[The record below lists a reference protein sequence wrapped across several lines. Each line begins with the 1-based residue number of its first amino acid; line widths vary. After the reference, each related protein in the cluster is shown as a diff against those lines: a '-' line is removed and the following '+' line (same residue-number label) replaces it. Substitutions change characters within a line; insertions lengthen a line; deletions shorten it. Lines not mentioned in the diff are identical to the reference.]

1 MDLFKC
7 IEGRKSCRAFLGKK
21 VDKGILEKVLKA
33 ANRSPSYRNTQP
45 WEVFVVA
52 GEKKEAL
59 ARKLSDAAA
68 SGVAATPGLPAPQ
81 AWPEAFAKRMREH
94 NLARLKAIGIDPENE
109 KQIRDNYSRNY
120 KFYDAPCVIFVG
132 MDKSLTSWSVFD
144 LGCFAQSILLGL
156 EAEGLGGV
164 IQASVTNYGDIIR
177 KEVGAPETMA
187 ILISISVGHPDLEAP
202 VNSYR
207 SRRKESGEFVRWV
220 GL

>member
-1 MDLFKC
+1 MKPKKLISIALILF
-7 IEGRKSCRAFLGKK
+7 IFTF
-21 VDKGILEKVLKA
+21 VLVPSASA
-33 ANRSPSYRNTQP
+33 A
-45 WEVFVVA
+45 
-52 GEKKEAL
+52 G
-59 ARKLSDAAA
+59 LSDCDDCM
-68 SGVAATPGLPAPQ
+68 
-81 AWPEAFAKRMREH
+81 AWPEAFAKRMKEH

-187 ILISISVGHPDLEAP
+187 FLISISVGHPDLEAP